1 MQTKHR
7 GRRPAPIITVILL
20 VLIGGG
26 LLFVHW
32 MDQREEAQEALYAAE
47 NDVAVPVEKIL
58 TWNGQ
63 DYRYRHDIETYLLIG
78 LDKFTETRSDPDSF
92 LNNQQADFLF
102 LMIVDNT
109 NRTFSALHI
118 NRDTM
123 AKIYR
128 YGLGGVR
135 LNSYTGQLALAHTY
149 GSGGRDSA
157 QHTVDAVAMFLHD
170 LPIDHYAALT
180 MDAIPV
186 LNDLVGGVEVFVED
200 DFSAADPTIE
210 MGKTIRLKGKQALTF
225 VRARFSMSDPTNTAR
240 MRRQR
245 VYLDGLYTQ
254 LSEKLHTV
262 DGFALRLA
270 SRLADFG
277 ESDITTDEM
286 AALAER
292 LKDFRFNKIY
302 TIAGE
307 ARRGEEFM
315 EFYADE
321 DALLA
326 QIIELFY
333 EPLPEK

>member
-1 MQTKHR
+1 MAESYGILRVLKTYKLITPEQEQNVIAESKKE
-7 GRRPAPIITVILL
+7 GKPIISTIVDLKL
-20 VLIGGG
+20 V
-26 LLFVHW
+26 
-32 MDQREEAQEALYAAE
+32 
-47 NDVAVPVEKIL
+47 PSEKIREIL
-58 TWNGQ
+58 VKEYAYPYLNL
-63 DYRYRHDIETYLLIG
+63 DDIDVKEIPSAYMDKNLIIQHHALPVYAQG
-78 LDKFTETRSDPDSF
+78 KT
-92 LNNQQADFLF
+92 LF
-102 LMIVDNT
+102 L
-109 NRTFSALHI
+109 A
-118 NRDTM
+118 
-123 AKIYR
+123 
-128 YGLGGVR
+128 
-135 LNSYTGQLALAHTY
+135 
-149 GSGGRDSA
+149 
-157 QHTVDAVAMFLHD
+157 
-170 LPIDHYAALT
+170 
-180 MDAIPV
+180 
-186 LNDLVGGVEVFVED
+186 
-200 DFSAADPTIE
+200 
-210 MGKTIRLKGKQALTF
+210 
-225 VRARFSMSDPTNTAR
+225 MSDPTNTAR